1 MKQTIRTLLAK
12 HGNLPV
18 SIDDVADGADLYDA
32 GLSSFASVQVML
44 ALEEEFD
51 IEFPEH
57 LLTFIR
63 DFLKF
68 HLFPYA
74 KHKEPCPLKILATMK
89 GVGIIVS
96 GS

>member
-12 HGNLPV
+12 HGNMPV
-18 SIDDVADGADLYDA
+18 AVEEIADAADLYDA

-57 LLTFIR
+57 LLNRKSFSSVDEINAALT
-63 DFLKF
+63 
-68 HLFPYA
+68 
-74 KHKEPCPLKILATMK
+74 EILEDQAA
-89 GVGIIVS
+89 
-96 GS
+96 

>member
-1 MKQTIRTLLAK
+1 MKQAIRTLLAK

-18 SIDDVADGADLYDA
+18 AIESIDDNADLYDA

-57 LLTFIR
+57 LLNRKSFSSVEAIAAALTEIR
-63 DFLKF
+63 EEQ
-68 HLFPYA
+68 A
-74 KHKEPCPLKILATMK
+74 A
-89 GVGIIVS
+89 
-96 GS
+96 